1 MRQQQNQTY
10 DQKKGSADQ
19 CTTGEKQGMPGGS
32 IGRGEMGM
40 DSSGTSTGSNNTR
53 NAGSGRSDH
62 GGSEGN
68 SRERKTAR
76 NGSDSNE
83 S

>member
-1 MRQQQNQTY
+1 MRQDRNQSY
-10 DQKKGSADQ
+10 DQKKGSAD
-19 CTTGEKQGMPGGS
+19 CGVTGSKKGMPGGD
-32 IGRGEMGM
+32 IGRNSPSGS
-40 DSSGTSTGSNNTR
+40 DSSTRHASGTS
-53 NAGSGRSDH
+53 DY

-68 SRERKTAR
+68 SRERKSPR

>member
-1 MRQQQNQTY
+1 MRQERNQSY
-10 DQKKGSADQ
+10 DQKKGSAD
-19 CTTGEKQGMPGGS
+19 CDVTGSKKGMPGGD
-32 IGRGEMGM
+32 IGRNSLSGS
-40 DSSGTSTGSNNTR
+40 DSSTR
-53 NAGSGRSDH
+53 NASGKSDY

-68 SRERKTAR
+68 SRERKSPR

>member
-1 MRQQQNQTY
+1 MKQHQNQTF

-19 CTTGEKQGMPGGS
+19 CVTGNRQGMPGGN
-32 IGRGEMGM
+32 IGRDEA
-40 DSSGTSTGSNNTR
+40 SRSNMK
-53 NAGSGRSDH
+53 SRSDH
-62 GGSEGN
+62 GGEEGN

-76 NGSDSNE
+76 NGSDSNG

>member
-1 MRQQQNQTY
+1 MRQERNQSY
-10 DQKKGSADQ
+10 DQKKGSAD
-19 CTTGEKQGMPGGS
+19 CDVTGSKKGMPGGE
-32 IGRGEMGM
+32 IGRNSMSG
-40 DSSGTSTGSNNTR
+40 SSSESATR
-53 NAGSGRSDH
+53 NAGSRSDY

-76 NGSDSNE
+76 NGSDSDE

>member
-1 MRQQQNQTY
+1 MRQERNQSY

-19 CTTGEKQGMPGGS
+19 CATGQKRGMDGGS
-32 IGRGEMGM
+32 IGRGEMSMGSGS
-40 DSSGTSTGSNNTR
+40 SSGQSR

-76 NGSDSNE
+76 NGSDSSE

>member
-1 MRQQQNQTY
+1 MTRQYQNQTF
-10 DQKKGSADQ
+10 DQKKGSADDRTSGQ
-19 CTTGEKQGMPGGS
+19 PQGMPGGE
-32 IGRGEMGM
+32 IGR
-40 DSSGTSTGSNNTR
+40 NQTR
-53 NAGSGRSDH
+53 NAGGNADE
-62 GGSEGN
+62 GGPEGN